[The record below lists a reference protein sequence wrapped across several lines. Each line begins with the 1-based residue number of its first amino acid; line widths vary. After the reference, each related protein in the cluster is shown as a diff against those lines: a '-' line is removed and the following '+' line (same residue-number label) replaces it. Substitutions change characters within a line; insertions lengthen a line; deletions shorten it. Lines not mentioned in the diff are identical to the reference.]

1 VGSAE
6 PAVTLLADA
15 ASATPTTI
23 AVAEATQPP
32 RGRGVARKAIAS
44 VVYSIGSVVALIGVW
59 WLFLVAFGVDGYIGR
74 RPADVWKYLTDAST
88 GAAARSTIYHG
99 SVVTIRDAFIG
110 LGVGLVAALIG
121 AVLFTLSRAAQQTF
135 MPMAMVLQ
143 SVPLVAL
150 VPLIALIFGRSTAFV
165 AIVASIV
172 TFFPALV
179 NVTLAAR
186 NAPVQS
192 MDLVH
197 AYGGGKWERLR
208 RVQLPYSLPALF
220 ASIRIAAPLA
230 FVGALLAEW
239 LGTADGLG
247 GLMSSGPPSGNF
259 DQVWACAAAATAF
272 SVILYGIISA
282 IETAVL
288 ARYGPLAT

>member
-1 VGSAE
+1 VTILAE
-6 PAVTLLADA
+6 QSSVA
-15 ASATPTTI
+15 PTTI
-23 AVAEATQPP
+23 AVAEAVRAPQ
-32 RGRGVARKAIAS
+32 GRGVAGKAVAS
-44 VVYSIGSVVALIGVW
+44 VAYSVGSVVVLIGVW
-59 WLFLVAFGVDGYIGR
+59 WLFLVAFSVDRYIGR
-74 RPADVWKYLTDAST
+74 RPLDVWRYLTSAS
-88 GAAARSTIYHG
+88 GAAANRSLIYHG
-99 SVVTIRDAFIG
+99 SIVTIRDAFIG
-110 LGVGLVAALIG
+110 LGVGLIAALVG

-186 NAPVQS
+186 NAPAQS

-197 AYGGGKWERLR
+197 AYGGGKWASLR

-247 GLMSSGPPSGNF
+247 GLMSSGPPQGNF

-282 IETAVL
+282 IETTVL
-288 ARYGPLAT
+288 ARYGALSN

>member
-1 VGSAE
+1 MTV
-6 PAVTLLADA
+6 VADA
-15 ASATPTTI
+15 GTAAPATI
-23 AVAEATQPP
+23 AIAEATQPV
-32 RGRGVARKAIAS
+32 RSRGVLKKGLAS
-44 VVYSIGSVVALIGVW
+44 IGYSILSVIVLIGVW
-59 WLFLVAFGVDGYIGR
+59 WLFLVAFGVDNYIGR
-74 RPADVWKYLTDAST
+74 RPLDVWKYLTNTAT
-88 GAAARSTIYHG
+88 GAANRSTIYHG
-99 SVVTIRDAFIG
+99 SVITIRDAFIG
-110 LGVGLVAALIG
+110 LGVGLVAAMVG
-121 AVLFTLSRAAQQTF
+121 AILFTLSRAAQQTF

-192 MDLVH
+192 MDLIH
-197 AYGGGKWERLR
+197 AYGGGKLARLR

-239 LGTADGLG
+239 LGTANGLG

-288 ARYGPLAT
+288 ARFAPPAS